1 MHLETTTSANPK
13 EKTESKR
20 TSKNFNDSNFGTKA
34 DIYEKLRCSI
44 NNSKG
49 DSVKKIM
56 QNWSSNLQFYK
67 ESTHN
72 KSTDE
77 DQMDRLNCSTQTDR
91 TPVNKLQFQVNK
103 KTASPFKFYNRMSK
117 YSPVN
122 PSRGRKNIGSQKGS
136 PNKGSSKGRPWVM
149 SPNSS
154 IGIKK
159 ENQIYSRSLEEFVES
174 NINCINDLIEYKQ
187 LTNHTIIRI
196 NATWKSECNEV
207 AFQKKRQSQLKSE
220 ISNLMS
226 NSALAE
232 KQNSDMRDKI
242 FKIREKIRAKE
253 EEYVITLGEV
263 EDTLIKKKNR
273 VSRIFQEIQ
282 EVKETTFYK
291 EKDMKQQIK
300 TLEWGILEAEKQLCR
315 LNENINISKQY
326 EAHRLQILRD
336 KQKILGDVICK
347 DSYLHF

>member
-20 TSKNFNDSNFGTKA
+20 TSKNFNESNFGTKSG
-34 DIYEKLRCSI
+34 IYDKLRSSI

-56 QNWSSNLQFYK
+56 QNWASNLQFQNR
-67 ESTHN
+67 ST
-72 KSTDE
+72 E
-77 DQMDRLNCSTQTDR
+77 DDHLDRLNCSTQTDR

-103 KTASPFKFYNRMSK
+103 KTVSPFKFYNRMSK

-122 PSRGRKNIGSQKGS
+122 PSRGRKDVGSKKGS
-136 PNKGSSKGRPWVM
+136 PSKGSSKGRSQVM

-187 LTNHTIIRI
+187 LTNHTIVRL
-196 NATWKSECNEV
+196 NASWKSERNEV
-207 AFQKKRQSQLKSE
+207 TFQQKRQSQLKSE

-226 NSALAE
+226 NSALAQ
-232 KQNSDMRDKI
+232 KQNEDMRDKI
-242 FKIREKIRAKE
+242 LKIREKINSKE
-253 EEYVITLGEV
+253 QEYVVTLGEV
-263 EDTLIKKKNR
+263 EEVLTKKKNR
-273 VSRIFQEIQ
+273 VSRIFAEIQ
-282 EVKETTFYK
+282 GIKETTFYR
-291 EKDMKQQIK
+291 EKDIKHEVK
-300 TLEWGILEAEKQLCR
+300 TLEWGILDAEKQICR

-347 DSYLHF
+347 DSYVHF